1 MSSCGKG
8 ETPQGRSWGLRGG
21 WMEKERAEVRVQM
34 GDSCVQDRSTVQTR
48 TTQGKQKREV
58 GEMASRAGTPS
69 PSLESA
75 VLPEGSGFHRAWTC
89 V

>member
-1 MSSCGKG
+1 
-8 ETPQGRSWGLRGG
+8 
-21 WMEKERAEVRVQM
+21 M

-48 TTQGKQKREV
+48 TTQGKQKREA
-58 GEMASRAGTPS
+58 GEMASRAGAPS

-89 V
+89 VWASNADTPLGSSDSPADSRSQ